1 MNKISMFICK
11 PRLGKQI
18 TATDVSR
25 FGEKANYV
33 DSIGVQL
40 GKMFMFPSYIFEGFL
55 TYRVFQNGLNKIKWL

>member
-1 MNKISMFICK
+1 MNKISIFICK
-11 PRLGKQI
+11 PRLGTQI

-40 GKMFMFPSYIFEGFL
+40 GKMFMFPIFL
-55 TYRVFQNGLNKIKWL
+55 RVF

>member
-11 PRLGKQI
+11 PRLGTQI

-40 GKMFMFPSYIFEGFL
+40 GKMFMFPIFL
-55 TYRVFQNGLNKIKWL
+55 RVF